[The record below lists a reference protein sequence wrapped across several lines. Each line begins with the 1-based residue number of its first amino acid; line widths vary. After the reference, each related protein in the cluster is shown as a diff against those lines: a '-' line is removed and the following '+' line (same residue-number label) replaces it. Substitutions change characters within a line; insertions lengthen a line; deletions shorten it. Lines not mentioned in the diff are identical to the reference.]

1 MRTFF
6 HSLLYI
12 SVGLSSLF
20 CILWIL
26 SHFYFF
32 KSTAIAEENLFPPPG
47 ISAPAGVPMPPGAN
61 PSNNFPPDAPP
72 SSFPPPER
80 NVNNV
85 PPLGANPSN
94 NFPPDAPPSSFPPPE
109 RNVNNVPPLGA
120 NPSNNFPPDAPPSS
134 FPPPERNVNNIPP
147 PNAPPPNAPPPSSVG
162 PLLDNPAMGE
172 PGVAPFLPP
181 SGKASID
188 PPVPPLPPPVSQVN
202 TKDSKTGSEFVP
214 KNLQELS
221 SKVVE
226 IHRLLRGYEYD
237 PEDRRNPFVSFVN
250 PEERSRIVQ
259 PEQPVIVLTP
269 AEKYELSDM
278 RLIGLKWIP
287 GDGKS
292 TALFQTPDNIT
303 HSLQKNDRI
312 GKNRGVIYELREDE
326 VVILEPRINLG
337 EISSDQE
344 LYTPIIVRLDR
355 WSNGSFSPAGDSSRI
370 GNFPFPPPGA
380 QRTIRRTR

>member
-47 ISAPAGVPMPPGAN
+47 ISAPAGVPLPPGAN
-61 PSNNFPPDAPP
+61 PSNNFPSDAPP

-85 PPLGANPSN
+85 PPP
-94 NFPPDAPPSSFPPPE
+94 
-109 RNVNNVPPLGA
+109 NVPP
-120 NPSNNFPPDAPPSS
+120 P
-134 FPPPERNVNNIPP
+134 NVPP
-147 PNAPPPNAPPPSSVG
+147 PNAPPPNAPSPNAPPPSSVG